1 MHHDQVRLQKF
12 KNSLFQQLQ
21 DRYGIV
27 HSRSTLYHLAG
38 NGQCERMNITLLDM
52 LRTLDNHSKAD
63 WKNHVNQLVH
73 AYNCT
78 VNETTDY
85 SPVYCRFE
93 DHPSCFPIGNDHER
107 KDINSWIKG
116 IQEAYQV
123 AQKRTKECGAPA
135 KKPHRLNLKT
145 VGLKRGDHSF
155 VRNIDE

>member
-1 MHHDQVRLQKF
+1 MHHDQVHLQKF

-21 DRYGIV
+21 NRYGIV

-52 LRTLDNHSKAD
+52 LRTLKNHSKAD

-85 SPVYCRFE
+85 SPVYCRLE
-93 DHPSCFPIGNDHER
+93 DHPSCFQIGNDHER

-116 IQEAYQV
+116 IQEAYQL
-123 AQKRTKECGAPA
+123 AQKRTK
-135 KKPHRLNLKT
+135 
-145 VGLKRGDHSF
+145 
-155 VRNIDE
+155 